1 MKRKT
6 KPVQIE
12 LHIDEWWPLSRY
24 AAKEKT
30 SIRRLAKQQLMPLI
44 NELKKKY
51 PREPIEESNQSD
63 SKPIE

>member
-12 LHIDEWWPLSRY
+12 LDIDEWWPLSRY

-30 SIRRLAKQQLMPLI
+30 SIRRLAKQQLIPLI
-44 NELKKKY
+44 NELKKKF
-51 PREPIEESNQSD
+51 PREPIKD
-63 SKPIE
+63 SPSIDDVL